1 MSPDPE
7 KPIERLLRRY
17 ARKRRERAGEPWTV
31 HPVTRRLWQQEVARR
46 FPKKRTFA
54 LALRDFFH
62 SGWLKPGIALA
73 GAAAVIVV
81 GLILAVGPH
90 GRTDKVTTASSG
102 SVKLVMKDK
111 AASQLATANGTD
123 DSKQFFVVADNSASL
138 SRDRAEREALPS
150 PSLAENGL
158 GREKMEAAP
167 GAPPASTLAESKKA
181 LVVSAPQ
188 EASAPSILQ
197 GSVAPAATAAAAGV
211 STSLAVSAQNEPKGG
226 QSPESAGKTKQDNF
240 ASFARAES
248 GLAWSVKTGTE
259 NVMQYGLFTASQ
271 TPLAASTDHL
281 EPLRRGVQMRSFPAR
296 PQSGYAQRVLTSFN
310 VEQAGREL
318 RVIDSDGSVYAG
330 PVQSTNTPAGA
341 VSQDGRG
348 LNNQAVSKKG
358 LQSRFAAQE
367 SEAPPLGSSFQLTG
381 TNKTLNRR
389 VVFAGVLTTNQAL
402 VAGRVL
408 AQNAGAL
415 GGAVNNLQTNQGV
428 QDLHLSGTAVIEG
441 EPPVRIEASPASK

>member
-1 MSPDPE
+1 
-7 KPIERLLRRY
+7 
-17 ARKRRERAGEPWTV
+17 
-31 HPVTRRLWQQEVARR
+31 
-46 FPKKRTFA
+46 
-54 LALRDFFH
+54 
-62 SGWLKPGIALA
+62 
-73 GAAAVIVV
+73 
-81 GLILAVGPH
+81 
-90 GRTDKVTTASSG
+90 
-102 SVKLVMKDK
+102 
-111 AASQLATANGTD
+111 
-123 DSKQFFVVADNSASL
+123 
-138 SRDRAEREALPS
+138 
-150 PSLAENGL
+150 
-158 GREKMEAAP
+158 MEAAP
-167 GAPPASTLAESKKA
+167 GAPPASTLAESKNA

-211 STSLAVSAQNEPKGG
+211 STSLAVSAQNEPKGS
-226 QSPESAGKTKQDNF
+226 QSPESTGKTKQDNF

-248 GLAWSVKTGTE
+248 GLAWSAKTGTE
-259 NVMQYGLFTASQ
+259 TPIVMQYGLFTASQ

-281 EPLRRGVQMRSFPAR
+281 EPLRRGVQMRSFPAQ

-330 PVQSTNTPAGA
+330 PVQSTNTAAGA
-341 VSQDGRG
+341 VSQDRRG

-389 VVFAGVLTTNQAL
+389 VVFAGVLTTNHTL

-415 GGAVNNLQTNQGV
+415 GDAVNNLQTNQGF

-441 EPPVRIEASPASK
+441 EPPVQIEASPASK